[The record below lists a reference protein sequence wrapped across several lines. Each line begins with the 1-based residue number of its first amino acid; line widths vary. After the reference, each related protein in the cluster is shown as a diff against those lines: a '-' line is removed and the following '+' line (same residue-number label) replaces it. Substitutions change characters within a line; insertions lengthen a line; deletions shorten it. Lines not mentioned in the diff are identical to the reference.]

1 MAFNDGISLWY
12 DGKSPLNGGFIAIFK
27 SSFRKWATK
36 SHVWLLEGPGNWPM
50 IFLVI
55 EWHIDGD
62 IFGRDLVR
70 RFDVFFLGTI
80 EAIVV
85 MDVYV
90 YIKAG
95 DIKWGYNTYIYIY
108 ISC

>member
-1 MAFNDGISLWY
+1 M
-12 DGKSPLNGGFIAIFK
+12 
-27 SSFRKWATK
+27 
-36 SHVWLLEGPGNWPM
+36 
-50 IFLVI
+50 
-55 EWHIDGD
+55 
-62 IFGRDLVR
+62 R

-108 ISC
+108 IMLMGIQWGFFVKIQCGIEFLDK

>member
-1 MAFNDGISLWY
+1 M
-12 DGKSPLNGGFIAIFK
+12 
-27 SSFRKWATK
+27 
-36 SHVWLLEGPGNWPM
+36 
-50 IFLVI
+50 
-55 EWHIDGD
+55 
-62 IFGRDLVR
+62 R
-70 RFDVFFLGTI
+70 RFDVFFWGTI

-108 ISC
+108 HVNGDTMEIFCEDTMWYRIFG